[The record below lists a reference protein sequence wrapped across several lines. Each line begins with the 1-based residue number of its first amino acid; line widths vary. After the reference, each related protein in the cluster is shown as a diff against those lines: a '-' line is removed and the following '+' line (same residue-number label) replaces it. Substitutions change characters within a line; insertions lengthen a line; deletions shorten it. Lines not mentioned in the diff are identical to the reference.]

1 MNMHLVKLK
10 DLVDI
15 YLGVTHTPE
24 YTTSGVP
31 FLSVKD
37 ISGGKIDFDNCKYIS
52 ESEYDSLPKGAKPQ
66 AGDLLFCRVGTI
78 GKPILIP
85 KNTPIFGSF
94 VSLGFLRNKD
104 EEMCDLNYLKYWMGS
119 ENFFEQVKANVK
131 GASQINL
138 NTGWLSKFDVPMVPL
153 YEQKEVN
160 DKLDKVQSV
169 IELRKQQ
176 LQQLDELV
184 KARFVELFGECKN
197 KVRLGDCCE
206 VHARIGWQ
214 ALTKNEHMK
223 NGEYMLVTGTDFKD
237 GEINY
242 STCVYVA
249 KERYEMDKHIILKN
263 DDVLITKD
271 GTIGKV
277 AVVHNLPKP
286 ATLNAGVFVVRPDDR
301 FNKTF
306 IANVFK
312 GTLFSDFVE
321 SSKTGATI
329 KHLNQ
334 KHLVEFMIPV
344 PTINEQ
350 EAFASFSN
358 QIDKSKFVVQKAL
371 DEAQT
376 LFDSLMQEYFG

>member
-1 MNMHLVKLK
+1 MK

-24 YTTSGVP
+24 YTTTGVP

-37 ISGGKIDFDNCKYIS
+37 ISGGSIVFNNCKYIS
-52 ESEYDSLPKGAKPQ
+52 EFEYESLPNGAKPKE
-66 AGDLLFCRVGTI
+66 GDLLFCRVGTI

-85 KNTPIFGSF
+85 EGTPKFGSF

-104 EEMCDLNYLKYWMGS
+104 SEKCELNYLKYWMNS
-119 ENFFEQVKANVK
+119 ENFYTQVKSNVK
-131 GASQINL
+131 GASQVNL
-138 NTGWLSKFDVPMVPL
+138 NTGWLSKFDVPLLPL
-153 YEQKEVN
+153 NEQKEIVEKF
-160 DKLDKVQSV
+160 DKIQN
-169 IELRKQQ
+169 IINLRKQQ
-176 LQQLDELV
+176 LQQLGELV
-184 KARFVELFGECKN
+184 KARFVEMFGECEN
-197 KVRLGDCCE
+197 VVRLGDCCE

-214 ALTKNEHMK
+214 ALTRDEHMK
-223 NGEYMLVTGTDFKD
+223 TGDYMLVTGTDFKD

-263 DDVLITKD
+263 NDVLITKD

-277 AVVHNLPKP
+277 AIVHNLQKP
-286 ATLNAGVFVVRPDDR
+286 ATLNAGIFVVRPDER
-301 FNKTF
+301 FNKEY

-312 GTLFSDFVE
+312 GHLFSDFVE
-321 SSKTGATI
+321 ASKTGATI

-344 PTINEQ
+344 PSLEEQ
-350 EAFASFSN
+350 ETFAQFIK
-358 QIDKSKFVVQKAL
+358 QIDKSKVAVQKAL